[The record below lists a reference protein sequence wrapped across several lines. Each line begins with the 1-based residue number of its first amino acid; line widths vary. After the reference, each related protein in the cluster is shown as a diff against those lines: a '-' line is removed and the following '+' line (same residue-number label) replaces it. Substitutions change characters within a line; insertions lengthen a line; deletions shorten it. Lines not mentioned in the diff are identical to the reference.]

1 MARFLGPD
9 NITDEAVEVL
19 GADPDANNGLQFDAR
34 RRLRDPRD
42 ILTICSSLV
51 TISDQQIH
59 PGEYSENGDINTD
72 QCLTLFARAA
82 QTCSFLRPRIFDL
95 VTPACERQRSVIL
108 LFRQENCRHI
118 HCRDIS
124 SLSAA
129 VRPA

>member
-19 GADPDANNGLQFDAR
+19 AADPDANNGLQFDAR

-59 PGEYSENGDINTD
+59 PREI
-72 QCLTLFARAA
+72 Q
-82 QTCSFLRPRIFDL
+82 
-95 VTPACERQRSVIL
+95 
-108 LFRQENCRHI
+108 
-118 HCRDIS
+118 
-124 SLSAA
+124 
-129 VRPA
+129 